1 VALDPAHQERG
12 NVIHTLP
19 ALHALVLAAGA
30 SRRYGSPK
38 QLALIDGV
46 PMLRR
51 VIDTAVS
58 VLPPDAEGPRVT
70 VVLGA
75 HAPAIR
81 AAIDLRDVREVDC
94 ADWDSGMAHSLRCG
108 LAALA
113 RHGNEA
119 GAERQSPDRPSPAAA
134 LVMLGDT
141 PYITADDLRRLL
153 DAWQATP
160 DTPAAAEY
168 DGTVGAPCILPRAVW
183 PELEALTGDRG
194 AGAWLR
200 ARGDNSAG
208 ITKISIRAAEIDV
221 DRQEPSA
228 NVLTRQD
235 PPSR

>member
-19 ALHALVLAAGA
+19 GLHALVLAAGA

-51 VIDTAVS
+51 VLDTAVS

-108 LAALA
+108 LAASA
-113 RHGNEA
+113 RHGHEV

-183 PELEALTGDRG
+183 HEVMTLGGDRG

-200 ARGDNSAG
+200 QRVVDGRPVSMTSIQGAARD
-208 ITKISIRAAEIDV
+208 IDH
-221 DRQEPSA
+221 PS
-228 NVLTRQD
+228 NR
-235 PPSR
+235 

>member
-1 VALDPAHQERG
+1 MLDPAHQERG

-19 ALHALVLAAGA
+19 GLHALVLAAGA

-51 VIDTAVS
+51 VLDTAVS

-113 RHGNEA
+113 RHGHEA
-119 GAERQSPDRPSPAAA
+119 GAERRRPDRPSPAAA

-141 PYITADDLRRLL
+141 PYIAAGDLRRLI
-153 DAWQATP
+153 DAWRASPEVPT
-160 DTPAAAEY
+160 AAAY
-168 DGTVGAPCILPRAVW
+168 DGTIGAPCIMPRAAW
-183 PELEALTGDRG
+183 QEMITLEGDQG

-200 ARGDNSAG
+200 
-208 ITKISIRAAEIDV
+208 
-221 DRQEPSA
+221 
-228 NVLTRQD
+228 TRQAKGILITSVSVVD
-235 PPSR
+235 AARDIDTSR